1 MEYIVSSFIF
11 TFLKRICILS
21 PPKNGPEAIERND
34 ILKNNRGVEEQ
45 QGKNYIS
52 LRVV

>member
-1 MEYIVSSFIF
+1 MEYIVSIFIF
-11 TFLKRICILS
+11 TFLKPICILS
-21 PPKNGPEAIERND
+21 PPKNSPEAIEQYD
-34 ILKNNRGVEEQ
+34 ILKKNRVEEQ